1 MDKFVERNFMREREQ
16 KTAAQA
22 ADCLQGDRLEAE
34 SLAGVQ
40 TFMEITENGLVEV
53 QIDEKHLMELI
64 VSPYNMNRAYR
75 KVMSNGGG
83 GGVDSM
89 ECKELLPYL
98 KLHKDELKASIL
110 NGKYKPQ
117 PVRRVEI
124 PKDNGKTRK
133 LGIPTLVDRVIQQ
146 SIAQVLSPMYEPQF
160 SEGSFGFR
168 PGRSAHDALKKAQ
181 SILNDG
187 YEYAV
192 GIDLER
198 FFDTVNQSYLIELL
212 SHTVKDGR
220 VISLIHK
227 YLYAGVMIDGVY
239 HPTPEGTP
247 QGGPLSPL
255 LSNIVLNELDKEL
268 EKRGHPFVRYADDSL
283 IFCKS
288 RRGAERVCEGLTNF
302 IEKKLHL
309 KVNREK
315 TEVGSARG
323 MKFLGYSFYKRPLD
337 GM

>member
-1 MDKFVERNFMREREQ
+1 
-16 KTAAQA
+16 
-22 ADCLQGDRLEAE
+22 
-34 SLAGVQ
+34 
-40 TFMEITENGLVEV
+40 MEITEGELITV
-53 QIDEKHLMELI
+53 QIDEKHLLEYIL
-64 VSPYNMNRAYR
+64 SPYNMNRAYR
-75 KVMSNGGG
+75 KVVSNGGS

-89 ECKELLPYL
+89 ELKELLPYL
-98 KLHKDELKASIL
+98 KLHKDDLKSSIL

-124 PKDNGKTRK
+124 PKDNGKTRQ

-146 SIAQVLSPMYEPQF
+146 SISQVLIPMYERQF
-160 SEGSFGFR
+160 SDGSFGFR
-168 PGRSAHDALKKAQ
+168 PNRSAHDALRKAQ
-181 SILNDG
+181 SIINSG

-212 SHTVKDGR
+212 SHTIKDGR
-220 VISLIHK
+220 VISLIHR
-227 YLYAGVMIDGVY
+227 YLYAGVMVNGVY
-239 HPTPEGTP
+239 QPTTEGTP

-255 LSNIVLNELDKEL
+255 LSNIVLNEMDKEL
-268 EKRGHPFVRYADDSL
+268 ESRGHPFVRYADDSL

-288 RRGAERVCEGLTNF
+288 KRGAERVCESLTRF

-315 TEVGSARG
+315 TEVGYVRG
-323 MKFLGYSFYKRPLD
+323 MKFLGYSFYKT
-337 GM
+337 GEG

>member
-1 MDKFVERNFMREREQ
+1 MEEREQ
-16 KTAAQA
+16 KTVAQA
-22 ADCLQGDRLEAE
+22 TDHPKGERLEAE
-34 SLAGVQ
+34 GLSGVQ
-40 TFMEITENGLVEV
+40 TFMEITGDKLVEV
-53 QIDEKHLMELI
+53 QIDEQHLLELI
-64 VSPYNMNRAYR
+64 VSPYNISRAIR
-75 KVMSNGGG
+75 KVMSNGGS
-83 GGVDSM
+83 GGVDGMSV
-89 ECKELLPYL
+89 KDLPKYWELRGT
-98 KLHKDELKASIL
+98 ELKKLIL
-110 NGKYKPQ
+110 TGKYKPA

-133 LGIPTLVDRVIQQ
+133 LGIPTAVDRVIQQ
-146 SIAQVLSPMYEPQF
+146 AIAQVLGPMYEPQF

-168 PGRSAHDALKKAQ
+168 PGRSAHDALRRAQ
-181 SILNDG
+181 EILNDG

-192 GIDLER
+192 GIDLEK

-227 YLYAGVMIDGVY
+227 YLYAGVLIDGMY

-268 EKRGHPFVRYADDSL
+268 ERRGHPFVRYADDSL
-283 IFCKS
+283 IFCRSK
-288 RRGAERVCEGLTNF
+288 RGAERVCEGLTKF

-315 TEVGSARG
+315 TEVGYARS
-323 MKFLGYSFYKRPLD
+323 MKFLGYSFYKTGD
-337 GM
+337 G

>member
-1 MDKFVERNFMREREQ
+1 
-16 KTAAQA
+16 
-22 ADCLQGDRLEAE
+22 
-34 SLAGVQ
+34 
-40 TFMEITENGLVEV
+40 MEITEGELITV
-53 QIDEKHLMELI
+53 QIDEKHLLEYIL
-64 VSPYNMNRAYR
+64 SPYNMNRAYR
-75 KVMSNGGG
+75 KVVSNGGS

-89 ECKELLPYL
+89 ELKELLPYL
-98 KLHKDELKASIL
+98 KLHKDDLKSSIL

-124 PKDNGKTRK
+124 PKDNGKTRQ

-146 SIAQVLSPMYEPQF
+146 SISQVLTPMYERQF
-160 SEGSFGFR
+160 SDGSFGFR
-168 PGRSAHDALKKAQ
+168 PNRSAHDALRKAQ
-181 SILNDG
+181 SIINSG

-212 SHTVKDGR
+212 SHTIKDGR
-220 VISLIHK
+220 VISLIHR
-227 YLYAGVMIDGVY
+227 YLYAGVMVNGVY
-239 HPTPEGTP
+239 QPTTDGTP

-255 LSNIVLNELDKEL
+255 LSNIVLNEMDKEL
-268 EKRGHPFVRYADDSL
+268 ESRGHPFVRYADDSL

-288 RRGAERVCEGLTNF
+288 KRGAERVCESLTRF

-315 TEVGSARG
+315 TEVGYVRG
-323 MKFLGYSFYKRPLD
+323 MKFLGYSFYKT
-337 GM
+337 GEG

>member
-1 MDKFVERNFMREREQ
+1 METKEEV
-16 KTAAQA
+16 
-22 ADCLQGDRLEAE
+22 
-34 SLAGVQ
+34 GVQ
-40 TFMEITENGLVEV
+40 TFMEITEGELVEV
-53 QIDEKHLMELI
+53 QIDETHMMELI

-75 KVMSNGGG
+75 KVMSNGGS

-89 ECKELLPYL
+89 EAKDLLPYL
-98 KLHKDELKASIL
+98 KLHKDELIESL
-110 NGKYKPQ
+110 LTGKYKPM

-146 SIAQVLSPMYEPQF
+146 SIAQVLTPLYEPQF
-160 SEGSFGFR
+160 SDGSYGFR
-168 PGRSAHDALKKAQ
+168 PNRGAQDALKKAQ
-181 SILNDG
+181 SYLNDG

-212 SHTVKDGR
+212 SHTIKDGR

-239 HPTPEGTP
+239 HPTTEGTP

-268 EKRGHPFVRYADDSL
+268 ERRGHPFVRYADDSL

-288 RRGAERVCEGLTNF
+288 RRGAERVCEGLTHY

-315 TEVGSARG
+315 TEVGYIQG
-323 MKFLGYSFYKRPLD
+323 MKYLGYSFYKKKEGD
-337 GM
+337 